1 MSRRHHSQN
10 TDTLTTILLG
20 GLAIFIIL
28 GAIIGLF
35 LPVIAIGAI
44 GYGIYRLATRQSS
57 LEKRNTSLRLQDLRD
72 DIHQTDSQ
80 VKLLEKLLTEKD
92 YAQYTVLAREV
103 LPQVQHIKDE
113 TEALKDKMDL
123 NIYKRVNK
131 KASTVMT
138 DIQAQ
143 LKRLNIAPDLKTASV
158 EEKELLEKA
167 PELLTIYHNIQRDHG
182 VILDKIEQMDN
193 KAELL
198 AIHESEMNRFKDIL
212 SGYLKIK
219 QSPKDFYNA
228 DERLKQ
234 AQTALEKFDLS
245 LDETLRKLNEQ
256 ELKDFEISMRMME
269 DDTTSS
275 DIY

>member
-1 MSRRHHSQN
+1 MSHHHSNPNN
-10 TDTLTTILLG
+10 TGNVFLKGIVFLILLAV
-20 GLAIFIIL
+20 LIKSIL
-28 GAIIGLF
+28 PIVVVGAIS
-35 LPVIAIGAI
+35 
-44 GYGIYRLATRQSS
+44 YGVYRLATRQAS

-80 VKLLEKLLTEKD
+80 VKLLEKYLSNKD
-92 YAQYTVLAREV
+92 YGQYTLLAREV
-103 LPQVQHIKDE
+103 LPQVEHIRDE
-113 TEALKDKMDL
+113 SEALKDKMDL

-131 KASTVMT
+131 KATDVIT
-138 DIQAQ
+138 DIQKQ
-143 LKRLNIAPDLKTASV
+143 LKRLDIAPDLKAASA
-158 EEKELLEKA
+158 EEKSLLENA
-167 PELLTIYHNIQRDHG
+167 PELLTIYRNIQRDHG

-228 DERLKQ
+228 DERLSQ
-234 AQTALEKFDLS
+234 AKATLEKFDLS

-269 DDTTSS
+269 DTNTGS

>member
-1 MSRRHHSQN
+1 MSHHHSNPNN
-10 TDTLTTILLG
+10 TGNVFLKGIVFLILLAV
-20 GLAIFIIL
+20 LIKSIL
-28 GAIIGLF
+28 PI
-35 LPVIAIGAI
+35 VVVGAI
-44 GYGIYRLATRQSS
+44 GYGVYRLATRQAS

-80 VKLLEKLLTEKD
+80 VKLLEKYLSNKD
-92 YAQYTVLAREV
+92 YGQYTLLAREV
-103 LPQVQHIKDE
+103 LPQVEHIRDE
-113 TEALKDKMDL
+113 SEALKDKMDL

-131 KASTVMT
+131 KATDVIT
-138 DIQAQ
+138 DIQKQ
-143 LKRLNIAPDLKTASV
+143 LKRLDIAPDLKAASA
-158 EEKELLEKA
+158 EEKSLLENA
-167 PELLTIYHNIQRDHG
+167 PELLTIYRNIQRDHG

-228 DERLKQ
+228 DERLSQ
-234 AQTALEKFDLS
+234 AKATLEKFDLS

-269 DDTTSS
+269 DTNTGS